1 MCNIKPLTRD
11 FTIIGLSAPGMCSIG
26 FSRCYLRQTVVIRVA
41 FVCILNKDV
50 RRYGG
55 WPTRRTLN
63 NPIELSEGCKKR
75 DATLFAI
82 LSY

>member
-1 MCNIKPLTRD
+1 
-11 FTIIGLSAPGMCSIG
+11 
-26 FSRCYLRQTVVIRVA
+26 LRQTVVIRVA

-50 RRYGG
+50 RRHGG

-63 NPIELSEGCKKR
+63 YPIELFEGCKER
-75 DATLFAI
+75 DVTLFAI

>member
-1 MCNIKPLTRD
+1 
-11 FTIIGLSAPGMCSIG
+11 
-26 FSRCYLRQTVVIRVA
+26 LRETVVIRVA

-50 RRYGG
+50 RRHGG
-55 WPTRRTLN
+55 WPTRRTIN

-75 DATLFAI
+75 DVTPSAI